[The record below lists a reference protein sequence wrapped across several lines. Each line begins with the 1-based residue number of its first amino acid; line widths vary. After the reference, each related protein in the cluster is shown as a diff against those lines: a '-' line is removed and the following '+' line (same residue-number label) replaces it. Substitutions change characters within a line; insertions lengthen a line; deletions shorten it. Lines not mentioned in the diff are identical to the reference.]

1 MHVGQPPRCR
11 RDDEEKGAQLQSLNV
26 PSLFR
31 NHALPFLHAQA
42 AFKAA
47 VAVRNKA
54 GEFPFNAAAKAGH
67 NNVKEKLQPI
77 RHTLESHLARI
88 DSVQQFKKA
97 RAFVRDY
104 SVQRLKHELLA
115 PQHLKGSAL

>member
-1 MHVGQPPRCR
+1 MY
-11 RDDEEKGAQLQSLNV
+11 
-26 PSLFR
+26 
-31 NHALPFLHAQA
+31 AQA

-104 SVQRLKHELLA
+104 SVQRLKHELSAPPHPESLSPSPCGGVTLA
-115 PQHLKGSAL
+115 PRACQLRPALWTQRRTGSQPPWHR